1 MGESKK
7 PFYRY
12 KKWKLGNSYGWYR
25 IPYCPY
31 CKRQLELMV
40 EEQRAEKCPMCG
52 KLLDWGDDEN
62 G

>member
-12 KKWKLGNSYGWYR
+12 KKWKLGNSYGWWR

-31 CKRQLELMV
+31 CKRKLGLMAK
-40 EEQRAEKCPMCG
+40 EQRTEKCAMCG
-52 KLLDWGDDEN
+52 KLLDWGKDEN